1 LTLVVSTEPYAEPV
15 DVAAAKAVL
24 RVDIPDDDAM
34 IGGFV
39 AAARRVAEPYHRLQV
54 VSATYKLYLDAFYTD
69 PISGGYDG
77 LYLTQPT
84 AIGTAPFGTPGYR
97 PLTAMRIP
105 FGPITSVAKIE
116 YIDTDGSLQTL
127 SPSLYQVD
135 LTTATARISP
145 SYGNYWPYTRSIL
158 NAVTVT
164 FVAGIA
170 TPFTVSTSSSTLTP
184 FGASFANGAVL
195 RLSNSGGQLPSPLAT
210 YTDYYVVNAS
220 GSTIQLSATLGG
232 SPIAIG
238 TTGTGTQFIGVIPPT
253 IATGICQL
261 AAHYYRNREAVSNVT
276 MLPIPLGIE
285 TLLLSERRTE
295 YA

>member
-1 LTLVVSTEPYAEPV
+1 MTLVVSTEPYAEPV
-15 DVAAAKAVL
+15 DVAEAKAAM
-24 RVDIPDDDAM
+24 RVDIPDDDVLIAGL
-34 IGGFV
+34 IR
-39 AAARRVAEPYHRLQV
+39 AARILAQPYHRRQV

-105 FGPITSVAKIE
+105 FGPITSITQIQYV
-116 YIDTDGSLQTL
+116 DTAGVTQTL
-127 SPSLYQVD
+127 DQSLYQVD
-135 LTTATARISP
+135 LTSTTARISP

-164 FVAGIA
+164 FVAGEV
-170 TPFTVSTSSSTLTP
+170 TPFTASTSGSTLTTK
-184 FGASFANGAVL
+184 GATFANNTIL
-195 RLSNSGGQLPSPLAT
+195 RLSNSGGELPSPLQP

-220 GSTIQLSATLGG
+220 GSSIQLATSQSGT
-232 SPIAIG
+232 AITLG
-238 TTGTGTQFIGVIPPT
+238 TTGTGTQFIGTVPPG
-253 IATGICQL
+253 IATGICMIASHL
-261 AAHYYRNREAVSNVT
+261 YRNREAVSAVT
-276 MLPIPLGIE
+276 MSQVPLAAE
-285 TLLLSERRTE
+285 SLLLSERRTE